1 MKRED
6 YLYLIGKSDQE
17 VFKEFGNYY
26 CNYSHPDRWLYKL
39 KKSIIE
45 YCFLYV
51 YFDNNIVI
59 DIKFSKRYKVKWWNL
74 FKK

>member
-26 CNYSHPDRWLYKL
+26 CNYSHSDRWLYKL

-45 YCFLYV
+45 YYFLYV

-59 DIKFSKRYKVKWWNL
+59 DVKFYGN
-74 FKK
+74 